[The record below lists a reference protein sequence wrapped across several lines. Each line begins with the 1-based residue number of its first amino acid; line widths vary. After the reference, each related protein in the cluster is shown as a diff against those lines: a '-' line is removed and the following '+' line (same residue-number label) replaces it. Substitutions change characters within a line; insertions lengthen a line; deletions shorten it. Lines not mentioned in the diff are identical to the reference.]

1 MGFTVWEAGGFAQ
14 DEIRV
19 NRQWS
24 LVFGL
29 RYDWQSSVNDR
40 NNVAPRFAFAF
51 APGKQKTV
59 LRGGAG
65 AFYENLST
73 TVTERSLLYD
83 GIRFQQVVIPKPLFP
98 DPFTGG
104 QFIVPP
110 PSVIRVAPGIRS
122 PYLLQ
127 ANVSVERELAPWTW
141 LTVDYSYLWGAH
153 FFRSRDINAPLPA
166 IGLRPDPGFSNINQ
180 VESSA
185 SLRSNALAVTF
196 RGRAGKF
203 FKGSAQYTL
212 SRSTDDAAGPFS
224 LPADNFKLRPEWGP
238 ADFDQRHR
246 FTFAGF
252 LELPREFS
260 LGSIFST
267 ASGAPFNITTGFDDN
282 GDTTGNDR
290 PAGIRRNTGRGPASV
305 QLDVRLTRTFKLAPP
320 FHGGQPATKHELH
333 TLQFSV
339 DAFNAINH
347 TNLTRIVGA
356 QSSPFFGRAN
366 SASPARTIQL
376 SMRYIF

>member
-185 SLRSNALAVTF
+185 SLRSNALAVT
-196 RGRAGKF
+196 
-203 FKGSAQYTL
+203 
-212 SRSTDDAAGPFS
+212 
-224 LPADNFKLRPEWGP
+224 
-238 ADFDQRHR
+238 
-246 FTFAGF
+246 
-252 LELPREFS
+252 
-260 LGSIFST
+260 
-267 ASGAPFNITTGFDDN
+267 
-282 GDTTGNDR
+282 
-290 PAGIRRNTGRGPASV
+290 
-305 QLDVRLTRTFKLAPP
+305 
-320 FHGGQPATKHELH
+320 
-333 TLQFSV
+333 
-339 DAFNAINH
+339 
-347 TNLTRIVGA
+347 
-356 QSSPFFGRAN
+356 
-366 SASPARTIQL
+366 
-376 SMRYIF
+376 

>member
-1 MGFTVWEAGGFAQ
+1 
-14 DEIRV
+14 
-19 NRQWS
+19 
-24 LVFGL
+24 
-29 RYDWQSSVNDR
+29 
-40 NNVAPRFAFAF
+40 
-51 APGKQKTV
+51 
-59 LRGGAG
+59 
-65 AFYENLST
+65 
-73 TVTERSLLYD
+73 
-83 GIRFQQVVIPKPLFP
+83 
-98 DPFTGG
+98 
-104 QFIVPP
+104 
-110 PSVIRVAPGIRS
+110 
-122 PYLLQ
+122 
-127 ANVSVERELAPWTW
+127 
-141 LTVDYSYLWGAH
+141 
-153 FFRSRDINAPLPA
+153 
-166 IGLRPDPGFSNINQ
+166 
-180 VESSA
+180 
-185 SLRSNALAVTF
+185 
-196 RGRAGKF
+196 
-203 FKGSAQYTL
+203 
-212 SRSTDDAAGPFS
+212 
-224 LPADNFKLRPEWGP
+224 
-238 ADFDQRHR
+238 R

-333 TLQFSV
+333 TLEFSV

-356 QSSPFFGRAN
+356 QSSPCFGRAN